1 MKINL
6 RNYEIQ
12 RIDGQLQKIELRES
26 KLKRYFKLGVLKV
39 FKTINYRHMNL
50 TESNDK
56 PVIKEILD
64 IRGIKTCAYEGSGG
78 QVVIAEFMWKFGKYY
93 I

>member
-12 RIDGQLQKIELRES
+12 RIDGKLQRIELPET
-26 KLKRYFKLGVLKV
+26 KLKHYFRLAVLKV

-64 IRGIKTCAYEGSGG
+64 IRGIKSCAYEGSGG